1 MKTKLKNLV
10 ITKVALVDEGSCSA
24 ADIQLYKRKSE
35 GGNKMTFD
43 EVIKSLPEDQ
53 QKIVTAEFA
62 KAKEM
67 LPEGAMS
74 AEEAAKMK
82 AQHEA
87 EMKKSKEGTQENP
100 EDILKNANL
109 DPAVRDLVEKSL
121 ARSKA
126 AEIAV
131 IKMQEE
137 KRDAELVAKSSS
149 LSKIPEADTKVLNFL
164 KSISGV
170 AGAVDT
176 AMDIFGTVNTL
187 IEKGA
192 AFQEMGSNGNA
203 GSANTAGS
211 DAAWAAIEKAANDL
225 VAKGQV
231 SKQKAITMVMEQ
243 QPELYAAYTEAL
255 RAE

>member
-53 QKIVTAEFA
+53 QKIVTAEVA
-62 KAKEM
+62 KAKDM

-74 AEEAAKMK
+74 AEEAAKLK

-87 EMKKSKEGTQENP
+87 EMKKSKEPKESP

-109 DPAVRDLVEKSL
+109 DPAVRELVEKSL

-126 AEIAV
+126 AEMAV

-176 AMDIFGTVNTL
+176 AMDIFGTANTL

-192 AFQEMGSNGNA
+192 AFQEVGSNGNA
-203 GSANTAGS
+203 GSANTESA

-225 VAKGQV
+225 VVKAQV